1 METKDKKKMEKIAYE
16 VGTQG
21 YAIMNDRAFCN
32 CQKKKMASSNSP
44 HDAWFD
50 CWEEYKDAYN
60 SDPDKWLEAYVPLEE
75 YTKVKESSS
84 IKKMIKENFIT
95 DVEDRIGDSKMVGA
109 SIRNQIRHYIHEEL
123 KEKIKNS

>member
-1 METKDKKKMEKIAYE
+1 MENKDQKKMQKLAYE

-32 CQKKKMASSNSP
+32 CQKKKMKNTDSH

-50 CWEEYKDAYN
+50 CWTEYKEAYN
-60 SDPDKWLEAYVPLEE
+60 ADPDKWLETYVPLED
-75 YTKVKESSS
+75 YIKVAKSAN
-84 IKKMIKENFIT
+84 IKKIIKENFVK
-95 DVEDRIGDSKMVGA
+95 DVEERIGESKMVGA